1 MEIRLPWFVEELREK
16 DPEFFP
22 VVKRVVESVLET
34 RALDAKTTYLVV
46 LALDAAKNAEQGVKV
61 LAQQARTAGATEEE
75 IREVLRLAYYVSGMD
90 VIKTSLKAFE

>member
-1 MEIRLPWFVEELREK
+1 MDVKLPWFVEELKIK

-22 VVKRVVESVLET
+22 VIKGVVQAAMQT

-61 LAQQARTAGATEEE
+61 LANQAREAGASEEE
-75 IREVLRLAYYVSGMD
+75 IKEVLRLAYYVSGMD
-90 VIKTSLKAFE
+90 VIKTSLHAFD